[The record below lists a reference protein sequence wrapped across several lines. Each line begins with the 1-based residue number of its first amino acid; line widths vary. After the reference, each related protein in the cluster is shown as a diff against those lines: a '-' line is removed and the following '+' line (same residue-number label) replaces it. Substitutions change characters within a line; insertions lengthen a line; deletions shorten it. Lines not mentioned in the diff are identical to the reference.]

1 MPSSK
6 SKKKEKKKK
15 ALRRLKSKLEK
26 RRLIKDY
33 QLYSNPSGRE
43 KMSEVLM
50 RFAEPYAAFASTEE
64 DYRNLFAL
72 AALAWNNSLLSKSE
86 GSTLDDLI
94 HEQIPWA
101 ENATKWIIKDLT
113 RRKDLY
119 FAEYSNIIV
128 DYEVK
133 ITGDVTH
140 LTVAYEMP

>member
-1 MPSSK
+1 
-6 SKKKEKKKK
+6 
-15 ALRRLKSKLEK
+15 
-26 RRLIKDY
+26 
-33 QLYSNPSGRE
+33 
-43 KMSEVLM
+43 MSEVLM